1 MKSYPAPTTEA
12 VKNGWGGEKKRED
25 ARCERIISVVPQES
39 GCMKTISLIS
49 AGLINTPPDVLSPKA
64 PRPQGTMLI
73 KTYILS
79 LPLPAN

>member
-1 MKSYPAPTTEA
+1 
-12 VKNGWGGEKKRED
+12 
-25 ARCERIISVVPQES
+25 
-39 GCMKTISLIS
+39 MKTISLIS